1 MLWMDFWTSVHEVGS
16 CTKWWGTVVRIDS
29 SIDSIDIL
37 RFWHR
42 FLSIPLIR
50 YFRQAWSSRSPTFD
64 SSRLP
69 LSLSSK
75 SLTKSIIP
83 DAVQAPAK
91 VELQPK
97 VIIL

>member
-50 YFRQAWSSRSPTFD
+50 YFRQAWWMLRSARPPGKLYSHCGRMGHILIWT
-64 SSRLP
+64 LAH
-69 LSLSSK
+69 
-75 SLTKSIIP
+75 IINK
-83 DAVQAPAK
+83 QANAW
-91 VELQPK
+91 LGIHQG
-97 VIIL
+97 